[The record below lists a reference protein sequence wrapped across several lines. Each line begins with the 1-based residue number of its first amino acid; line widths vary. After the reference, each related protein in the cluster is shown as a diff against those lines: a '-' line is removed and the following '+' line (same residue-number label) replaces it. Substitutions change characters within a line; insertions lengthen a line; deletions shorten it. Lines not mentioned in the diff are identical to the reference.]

1 MSLTV
6 TESAII
12 DLQRQREATEMRA
25 RNFDPKAYATR
36 DNNDMSLTPETIDN
50 LTRPVRI
57 VLTFEDPIKTRQQVH
72 ALQAAL
78 VELELLTQQHDLGI
92 NRQRLRMRECAKT
105 AADTLVYL
113 SGRTPTGKKKPGD
126 R

>member
-12 DLQRQREATEMRA
+12 DLQRQREAMEMRA

-78 VELELLTQQHDLGI
+78 VEVEVLTQQHDLGI

-113 SGRTPTGKKKPGD
+113 SGRMPTGKKKPGD